1 MKIISNE
8 KKSWEYQ
15 ERMVQHNFL
24 ERHLTFYIPPS
35 FIWAGEVGEFYMSMA
50 CPFCIHVIF
59 RSPTPSL
66 RPKKTASNLLFI
78 NTFVQRTHSTVVN
91 NNRAWLL
98 HSTCPCLQ
106 LKEENKG
113 EKKRVLMQVIGL
125 ATTSISPKLVC
136 ATPPFRVYV
145 CLHRIDIN

>member
-1 MKIISNE
+1 MKIISN
-8 KKSWEYQ
+8 KKNSWEYQ

-50 CPFCIHVIF
+50 CPFSIHVIF

-98 HSTCPCLQ
+98 QSTCPCLQ

-113 EKKRVLMQVIGL
+113 EKKNQFLCKLLVLQQPL
-125 ATTSISPKLVC
+125 LVPSWFVL
-136 ATPPFRVYV
+136 PPFV
-145 CLHRIDIN
+145 LPPL